1 MKAVIK
7 GIILNTEETDS
18 ESWIKNLSNL
28 FKTVGK
34 ENKDWTFSHQNQFL
48 LIIDAIQAFEFGL
61 LIKSSLLSTKGLD
74 VKIAIGIGELDDTND
89 QILDYTGEALKNCTS
104 QFNELK
110 KSNFA
115 MKTSNEKINQQVK
128 TVVDLVMFITNHWTD
143 KMAEYYK
150 IAFINQQLNQ
160 KELAKL
166 LHLKSQ
172 STISSILKRAA
183 YEEIL
188 QAIVF
193 IRIRIEKLHNEEN

>member
-61 LIKSSLLSTKGLD
+61 LIKSTLLSTKGLD

-89 QILDYTGEALKNCTS
+89 QILDYAGEALKNCTS

-115 MKTSNEKINQQVK
+115 IKTSNEKINQQVK

-193 IRIRIEKLHNEEN
+193 IRIRIEKLHNGEN

>member
-61 LIKSSLLSTKGLD
+61 LIRSTILSTKGLD
-74 VKIAIGIGELDDTND
+74 VKIAIGIGELDYTND

>member
-61 LIKSSLLSTKGLD
+61 LIKSTLLSTKGLD
-74 VKIAIGIGELDDTND
+74 VKIAIGIGELDYTND

-115 MKTSNEKINQQVK
+115 VKTSNEKINQQVK

>member
-48 LIIDAIQAFEFGL
+48 LI
-61 LIKSSLLSTKGLD
+61 KSTLLSTKGLD

-115 MKTSNEKINQQVK
+115 IKTSNEKINQQVK
-128 TVVDLVMFITNHWTD
+128 TVADLVMFITNHWTD

>member
-61 LIKSSLLSTKGLD
+61 LIRSTILSTKGLD
-74 VKIAIGIGELDDTND
+74 VKIAIGIGELDYTND

-115 MKTSNEKINQQVK
+115 VKTSNEKINQQVK

>member
-61 LIKSSLLSTKGLD
+61 LIKSTLLSTKGLD
-74 VKIAIGIGELDDTND
+74 VKIGIGIGELDDTNE

-115 MKTSNEKINQQVK
+115 IKTSNEKINQQVK

>member
-61 LIKSSLLSTKGLD
+61 LIKSTLLSTKGLD

-89 QILDYTGEALKNCTS
+89 QILDYAGEALKNCTS

-115 MKTSNEKINQQVK
+115 IKTSNEKINQQVK

>member
-1 MKAVIK
+1 M
-7 GIILNTEETDS
+7 
-18 ESWIKNLSNL
+18 
-28 FKTVGK
+28 
-34 ENKDWTFSHQNQFL
+34 
-48 LIIDAIQAFEFGL
+48 
-61 LIKSSLLSTKGLD
+61 
-74 VKIAIGIGELDDTND
+74 
-89 QILDYTGEALKNCTS
+89 KNCTS

-115 MKTSNEKINQQVK
+115 IKTSNEKINQQVK